1 MKITPLT
8 TKEIRQ
14 FTEKQVKIR
23 INVNMLVQQI
33 CRLREET
40 SEEKK
45 FNTEEL
51 NKLQEIQK
59 KYANIQ
65 LKLGQLGFTK
75 IRLENEIQA
84 VNESESQLKSDF
96 NETQKNEQLFMDEV
110 TKKYGE
116 GVLDP
121 KTGTFSKNK

>member
-1 MKITPLT
+1 MAEDIKF
-8 TKEIRQ
+8 TKEEM
-14 FTEKQVKIR
+14 EK
-23 INVNMLVQQI
+23 L
-33 CRLREET
+33 EG
-40 SEEKK
+40 
-45 FNTEEL
+45 
-51 NKLQEIQK
+51 IQK
-59 KYANIQ
+59 KYASIQ

-84 VNESESQLKSDF
+84 VNESESKLKSDF

-121 KTGTFSKNK
+121 KTGTFSAK

>member
-1 MKITPLT
+1 MAEDKKF
-8 TKEIRQ
+8 TKEEM
-14 FTEKQVKIR
+14 EK
-23 INVNMLVQQI
+23 L
-33 CRLREET
+33 EG
-40 SEEKK
+40 
-45 FNTEEL
+45 
-51 NKLQEIQK
+51 IQK
-59 KYANIQ
+59 KYASIQ